1 MMHEHA
7 EHGGCMYAKVPRAFI
22 DVMQL
27 QPSPVDRVREEVLLE
42 VIDDGLRKGDD
53 GMSHW

>member
-42 VIDDGLRKGDD
+42 VIDDGLSCGSPIIRI
-53 GMSHW
+53 